1 MGHALLDDTAD
12 WLEGGEKARV
22 GGPIVFGEEDAH
34 ALVIAMVC
42 QNITHDNTVAREVTP
57 LELTPSATRWD
68 VHVKRR
74 SGPPFSEGM
83 AVGDLVF
90 LSGQIGNRPGT
101 VELAGPSAV
110 DEFRQVMDNV
120 VQTLRANGLTTGNVV
135 KCTVMLADMADWPAF
150 NDVYAGY
157 FDQTHF
163 IRDCHAFGT
172 DAPSALMQT
181 WIDCRP

>member
-22 GGPIVFGEEDAH
+22 GGPIVFGEGDAH
-34 ALVIAMVC
+34 ALVFAMVC

-83 AVGDLVF
+83 A
-90 LSGQIGNRPGT
+90 T
-101 VELAGPSAV
+101 A
-110 DEFRQVMDNV
+110 
-120 VQTLRANGLTTGNVV
+120 
-135 KCTVMLADMADWPAF
+135 
-150 NDVYAGY
+150 
-157 FDQTHF
+157 
-163 IRDCHAFGT
+163 
-172 DAPSALMQT
+172 SALAIFTNAEGEFASYSWTDCIHLQT
-181 WIDCRP
+181 GSARSEPLT

>member
-22 GGPIVFGEEDAH
+22 GGPIVFGKEDAH

-83 AVGDLVF
+83 A
-90 LSGQIGNRPGT
+90 T
-101 VELAGPSAV
+101 A
-110 DEFRQVMDNV
+110 
-120 VQTLRANGLTTGNVV
+120 
-135 KCTVMLADMADWPAF
+135 
-150 NDVYAGY
+150 
-157 FDQTHF
+157 
-163 IRDCHAFGT
+163 
-172 DAPSALMQT
+172 SALAIFT
-181 WIDCRP
+181 NAEGEFASYSWTDCIQLGTGSAHGEHLT

>member
-1 MGHALLDDTAD
+1 MTDTD
-12 WLEGGEKARV
+12 PR
-22 GGPIVFGEEDAH
+22 
-34 ALVIAMVC
+34 VIAALR
-42 QNITHDNTVAREVTP
+42 Q
-57 LELTPSATRWD
+57 
-68 VHVKRR
+68 
-74 SGPPFSEGM
+74 SGVLPAHLPFSEGM

-150 NDVYAGY
+150 NDVYGGY
-157 FDQTHF
+157 FDQP
-163 IRDCHAFGT
+163 RPARSAFGVNGLAFGARVEIECIALRNGVRGT
-172 DAPSALMQT
+172 APA
-181 WIDCRP
+181 